1 MESNAKQLE
10 NKQVIV
16 TDMDALIAHI
26 KGLEDRN
33 AELLAALRDLIFD
46 VELEND
52 SGNVDI
58 SLTNARAAIEN
69 VDWSGSKGVINES
82 LEIIN
87 EIENS
92 NNMTNEKWQLIPN
105 AGMKNTDENYW
116 AIKAG
121 EGFFDDENPDAGF
134 DMTGFISPKN
144 ARLIA
149 AAPDLLAA
157 LKDLLDEQND
167 APLEKRR
174 AQWEDAMNE
183 ARVILSK

>member
-1 MESNAKQLE
+1 
-10 NKQVIV
+10 
-16 TDMDALIAHI
+16 
-26 KGLEDRN
+26 
-33 AELLAALRDLIFD
+33 
-46 VELEND
+46 
-52 SGNVDI
+52 
-58 SLTNARAAIEN
+58 
-69 VDWSGSKGVINES
+69 
-82 LEIIN
+82 
-87 EIENS
+87 
-92 NNMTNEKWQLIPN
+92 MTNEKWQLIPN

-167 APLEKRR
+167 APLETRR
-174 AQWEDAMNE
+174 KEWEAAME
-183 ARVILSK
+183 KARAAIENAEKTLP